1 MGTCGDKTVQ
11 LRMGLKILASNEH
24 SAEAAI
30 LPSAAWHLV
39 WALGT
44 MKKETGE
51 VLVDGLC
58 GGGAKSL
65 NFTEMKIGYTGE
77 GDMTILPEEA
87 YCNLQVDLTGEQTAE
102 YACARIRAHLDAH
115 GCADVSVEPA

>member
-1 MGTCGDKTVQ
+1 MGTCCAKTAHF
-11 LRMGLKILASNEH
+11 RMGLKILASNEH

-44 MKKETGE
+44 MKNEKGE
-51 VLVDGLC
+51 VLVRGLYDN
-58 GGGAKSL
+58 GKTSL

-77 GDMTILPEEA
+77 GSMTLIPAEA
-87 YCNLQVDLTGEQTAE
+87 YCNIAVALAE
-102 YACARIRAHLDAH
+102 GQSAEDACSKIRAHLDSH
-115 GCADVSVEPA
+115 GASDVGVWIV

>member
-1 MGTCGDKTVQ
+1 METCCANIAH

-44 MKKETGE
+44 MKNEKEE
-51 VLVDGLC
+51 VLVEGIC
-58 GGGAKSL
+58 GGGKKSL
-65 NFTEMKIGYTGE
+65 NFSEMKIGYTGE
-77 GDMTILPEEA
+77 GDMTIIPAEA
-87 YCNLQVDLTGEQTAE
+87 YCNLDVGLSEGQTAE
-102 YACARIRAHLDAH
+102 DACAKIRAYLDSH
-115 GCADVSVEPA
+115 GFSDVGISVL